1 LRKFRN
7 LEEALER
14 ITDGADVR
22 IPVWLSA
29 VGSREE
35 IAEWK
40 AILQTPHGRED
51 RAERRPEFQRK
62 MREKHPDMPLTF
74 EEQEAA
80 GAERYLTDPEY
91 AKRGGYIPESE
102 SNSEA

>member
-1 LRKFRN
+1 LRRFRN
-7 LEEALER
+7 LEEALNR

-40 AILQTPHGRED
+40 AILQTLRGRED
-51 RAERRPEFQRK
+51 RGERRLEFQRK
-62 MREKHPDMPLTF
+62 MREVHPDMPLTF